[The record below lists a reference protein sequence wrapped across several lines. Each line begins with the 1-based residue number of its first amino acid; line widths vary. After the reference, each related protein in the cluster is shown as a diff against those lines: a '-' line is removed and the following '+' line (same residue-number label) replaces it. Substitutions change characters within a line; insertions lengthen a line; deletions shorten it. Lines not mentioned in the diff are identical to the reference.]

1 MSFRDMNSRLKDF
14 RSWAAASRK
23 MDPSA
28 MLAAEN
34 ENVRPSMLI
43 TESELRSSRQSKTQ
57 RMRDSLWEKA
67 CTMLEAKREERDS
80 LKEQLVQ
87 KTSHAQTAVLQH
99 VTAAAAQEEER
110 LSQVRQ
116 KRARLESEVGVIQ
129 GQLASVKDKVHFMRL
144 NIRACI
150 HTYLHERLNDF
161 ARASYTHI
169 FACMHA

>member
-43 TESELRSSRQSKTQ
+43 TEGEFRSSRQSKIQ
-57 RMRDSLWEKA
+57 RMKDNLWEKA
-67 CTMLEAKREERDS
+67 CTMLEAKRAERDS
-80 LKEQLVQ
+80 LKEELLQ
-87 KTSHAQTAVLQH
+87 KTSNAQTTVRH
-99 VTAAAAQEEER
+99 HITTAAAQEEDL

-116 KRARLESEVGVIQ
+116 KRARLESEVGMIQ
-129 GQLASVKDKVHFMRL
+129 EQLASVKNKVQ
-144 NIRACI
+144 
-150 HTYLHERLNDF
+150 
-161 ARASYTHI
+161 SYIPAH
-169 FACMHA
+169 ACMHAYIHT